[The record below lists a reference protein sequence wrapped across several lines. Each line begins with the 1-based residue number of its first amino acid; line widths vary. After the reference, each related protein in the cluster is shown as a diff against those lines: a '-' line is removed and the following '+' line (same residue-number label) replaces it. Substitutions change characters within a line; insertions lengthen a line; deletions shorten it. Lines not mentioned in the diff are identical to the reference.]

1 MTRERLPKGCLR
13 SDLHDTRERRKLK
26 SYNLN
31 HAKVNTG
38 SADLIFYLEKVCP
51 VGFKNRAQF
60 YALDSRIPMV
70 FSKDNCATLFLMTVL
85 IGKHDHL

>member
-26 SYNLN
+26 SYSLN

-60 YALDSRIPMV
+60 YNN
-70 FSKDNCATLFLMTVL
+70 KTVL
-85 IGKHDHL
+85 CFGLNNPNGLFQR